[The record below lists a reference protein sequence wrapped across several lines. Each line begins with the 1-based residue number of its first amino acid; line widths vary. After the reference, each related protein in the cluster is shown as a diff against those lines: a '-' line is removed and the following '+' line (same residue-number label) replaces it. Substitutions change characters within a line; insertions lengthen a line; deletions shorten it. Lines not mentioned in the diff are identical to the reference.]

1 MHITISIDRFI
12 AEFSSLI
19 VNSRGGMEAL
29 SEVSRVRCQPGR
41 PWGPRCG
48 TKKPRSQST
57 LGRPPPKLA
66 CSNARN
72 QKRVY
77 RGTYVPVD
85 KKFYPHLQSV
95 VDRFMCY
102 AKSKSSGAVVGK
114 VYERG
119 FFVLQRGAVSSDT
132 SGVNSKGPPFFPPRR
147 DLQDQDEERWLAWRR
162 RLSLTGPRHRQT
174 GRWSSCLAGKKEGQ
188 W

>member
-1 MHITISIDRFI
+1 MKKKVDIQHKMQSGLFFFFVLAFPPYPQRQPP
-12 AEFSSLI
+12 SL
-19 VNSRGGMEAL
+19 
-29 SEVSRVRCQPGR
+29 
-41 PWGPRCG
+41 W
-48 TKKPRSQST
+48 KKKTRSQST

-119 FFVLQRGAVSSDT
+119 FFCSTTSKANWLASDLQKCGF
-132 SGVNSKGPPFFPPRR
+132 FFPPSVF
-147 DLQDQDEERWLAWRR
+147 LCGEWGE
-162 RLSLTGPRHRQT
+162 
-174 GRWSSCLAGKKEGQ
+174 AGGCVFFLLFSQ
-188 W
+188 FLCTS

>member
-1 MHITISIDRFI
+1 MKKKLISNTKCSQAFFFFSFLRFPPTP
-12 AEFSSLI
+12 SGS
-19 VNSRGGMEAL
+19 
-29 SEVSRVRCQPGR
+29 QPR
-41 PWGPRCG
+41 WG
-48 TKKPRSQST
+48 TKKTRSQST

-85 KKFYPHLQSV
+85 KKFYRHLQSV

-119 FFVLQRGAVSSDT
+119 FFCSTTSKANWLASFFSDLQKCGF
-132 SGVNSKGPPFFPPRR
+132 FFPPSVFLCGEAGGCVFFFCFPSSYAHL
-147 DLQDQDEERWLAWRR
+147 DL
-162 RLSLTGPRHRQT
+162 G
-174 GRWSSCLAGKKEGQ
+174 
-188 W
+188 